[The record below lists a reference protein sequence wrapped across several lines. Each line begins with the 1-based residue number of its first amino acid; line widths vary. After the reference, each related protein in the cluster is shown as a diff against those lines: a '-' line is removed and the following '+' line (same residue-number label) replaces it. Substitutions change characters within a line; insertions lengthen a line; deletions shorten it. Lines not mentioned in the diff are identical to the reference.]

1 MSHRSQIAVPES
13 FECEE
18 SQTDLRFSL
27 FPAHRVE
34 EEVTRTLRESP
45 GVYVQSLSVHRTDD
59 GVCLHGVVEVDDPS
73 TDVEA
78 IVRRALSIDQVVNRM
93 IVKQGH
99 CTRSDESDLS
109 AGLMWG

>member
-18 SQTDLRFSL
+18 PQADPRFSL

-34 EEVTRTLRESP
+34 EEVTRTLREAP

-59 GVCLHGVVEVDDPS
+59 GVCLHGVVEIDDPC

-99 CTRSDESDLS
+99 CTRCDDSDLS
-109 AGLMWG
+109 AGHMWG